1 MEVIFIV
8 LLVLYLIPSYIA
20 WFRNAEHKTAIL
32 FINFFLGWTFIIW
45 FVCLVWAFLSPSK
58 NKKSEAR
65 QVTIVQNQVSIA
77 CGNCSEIIKTGD
89 TFCSKCGEK
98 LQVTIIDNNE
108 NIETNNDKEDRWEF
122 GTETVEEI
130 YKPYNFS
137 DDLRKLSSLYQRI
150 PSYIKVAF
158 LILIIS
164 IVLLFFL
171 FPYIWGDFIII
182 WVQDRLNCYS
192 KFNCDVYY
200 LGENSDFLV
209 RFIFSLFWLF
219 IGISALVIINSFI
232 FIIYTSFVPI
242 KDSFKKRFA
251 TTLQNKISY
260 YIFLSILIAFVTAFL
275 NLVIIT
281 PILFEFSNF
290 DGIINLPVDYISIFV
305 LVPHQYISYG
315 ILILFPPIFLYRF
328 QKTLS

>member
-1 MEVIFIV
+1 MNAQSSKWAKDNRELVNQRKRKHRADNLEDARKYGRDWHRNNPIKSKAQGKRYYHSHKAERKANSIQWIEKNRERYLNQQVQYNKDNSEKKYKIRFANRMVV
-8 LLVLYLIPSYIA
+8 LSHYSLESYPI
-20 WFRNAEHKTAIL
+20 
-32 FINFFLGWTFIIW
+32 
-45 FVCLVWAFLSPSK
+45 
-58 NKKSEAR
+58 
-65 QVTIVQNQVSIA
+65 
-77 CGNCSEIIKTGD
+77 
-89 TFCSKCGEK
+89 CSKCGEK

-164 IVLLFFL
+164 IGLLFFL

-260 YIFLSILIAFVTAFL
+260 YL
-275 NLVIIT
+275 
-281 PILFEFSNF
+281 
-290 DGIINLPVDYISIFV
+290 
-305 LVPHQYISYG
+305 
-315 ILILFPPIFLYRF
+315 
-328 QKTLS
+328 